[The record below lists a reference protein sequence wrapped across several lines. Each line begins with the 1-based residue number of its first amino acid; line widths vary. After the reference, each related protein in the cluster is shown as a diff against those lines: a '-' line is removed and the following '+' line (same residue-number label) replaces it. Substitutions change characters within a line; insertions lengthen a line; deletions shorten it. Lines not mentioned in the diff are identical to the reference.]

1 MTEKLQP
8 TTPIEPEAGLRA
20 GTGKATE
27 EHDAEGHG
35 YRKVSLSED
44 APSPD
49 AGGRFPRVDE
59 PEADE
64 AEGHRF
70 RGGLTED
77 APEAEAVAKATEG
90 TIEPDGAGKV
100 RLG

>member
-8 TTPIEPEAGLRA
+8 TTPIEPEAGLGA

-35 YRKVSLSED
+35 YRKVSLTED

-77 APEAEAVAKATEG
+77 APEAEAVAKE
-90 TIEPDGAGKV
+90 IDEMPEPDEAGRVKF
-100 RLG
+100 

>member
-1 MTEKLQP
+1 MIEKTQP
-8 TTPIEPEAGLRA
+8 TTPLEPENGGRFPR
-20 GTGKATE
+20 ATE
-27 EHDAEGHG
+27 ELDTEGHAG
-35 YRKVSLSED
+35 RVKLSHLED